1 MTLNAISSP
10 LRPRTKGFVLT
21 SLIDVIFLL
30 LVFFML
36 SSQIAPYSLM
46 TVSGGAS
53 SEAQIPEQTTPQAAA
68 EPNNLMTFIV
78 SRGHVR
84 SGSATIP
91 LDQLQE
97 ALKRLDEEQ
106 QRIATVLTTRSATV
120 QDIVTA
126 LEIFEISNF
135 QNVRLLMA
143 PS

>member
-1 MTLNAISSP
+1 MEIISTP
-10 LRPRTKGFVLT
+10 LRPKRRGFVLT

-46 TVSGGAS
+46 TVSGRAS
-53 SEAQIPEQTTPQAAA
+53 GQSETREQSVTQANVETTP
-68 EPNNLMTFIV
+68 PTMFIV

-84 SGSATIP
+84 AGSVTIP

-97 ALKRLDEEQ
+97 ALKRLDEKEKQ
-106 QRIATVLTTRSATV
+106 DATVLTTRSATV

-126 LEIFEISNF
+126 LEIFEISSF
-135 QNVRLLMA
+135 RSVRLLMA

>member
-1 MTLNAISSP
+1 MELIATP
-10 LRPRTKGFVLT
+10 LRQKQKGFVLT

-36 SSQIAPYSLM
+36 SSQIAPYSLL

-53 SEAQIPEQTTPQAAA
+53 QQESTTQAAPSVPA
-68 EPNNLMTFIV
+68 NATSDMMFIV

-84 SGSATIP
+84 AGSETIP
-91 LDQLQE
+91 LDQLPA
-97 ALKRLDEEQ
+97 ALKRLRDGKQ
-106 QRIATVLTTRSATV
+106 LNATVLTTRSATV

-126 LEIFEISNF
+126 LEIFETARIAS
-135 QNVRLLMA
+135 VRLLMT